1 MKLTGH
7 INLIGLIRFI
17 RLIKLIELI
26 GHMKLTGLRG
36 LISFR
41 ELSRALQDSPRLI
54 RFIMPIKAHGA
65 YKGL

>member
-1 MKLTGH
+1 M
-7 INLIGLIRFI
+7 LIKLIR
-17 RLIKLIELI
+17 LMGLIELI
-26 GHMKLTGLRG
+26 GHIKLTGLRG